1 MDVQFLQKL
10 IDEITSRQA
19 DIYNIVYF
27 YGNQHH
33 INTMIDVI
41 AKKCHNRQ
49 ITRVTGSAFR
59 DEMMQII
66 LNGGQSTLDCD
77 LYIFERI
84 EKVAGLEANEQRLY
98 GVLDWLLEQKKQ
110 IIITGTIPVKEIER
124 LAPRIR
130 AQIDGGISLYIT

>member
-1 MDVQFLQKL
+1 MDVEFLQKL

-19 DIYNIVYF
+19 DIYNVIYF
-27 YGNQHH
+27 YGNRHN
-33 INTMIDVI
+33 INTIIDDIV
-41 AKKCHNRQ
+41 KKCHNRQ
-49 ITRVTGSAFR
+49 ITKVTGSAFR
-59 DEMMQII
+59 DETLQII
-66 LNGGQSTLDCD
+66 LHEGQSIPDCD
-77 LYIFERI
+77 LYIFESI

-110 IIITGTIPVKEIER
+110 IIITGAIPVKEIES